1 LDIARWTFMSITSV
15 TSRGSSEQR
24 LLQIELRDSANRP
37 IQLQVSAT
45 EALKLLDALR
55 EAERRHDLRTQSL
68 EEQAAALYATREWI
82 SQ

>member
-1 LDIARWTFMSITSV
+1 MSITPVPSQDL
-15 TSRGSSEQR
+15 SSQK

-55 EAERRHDLRTQSL
+55 EAERRHDLRSQSL
-68 EEQAAALYATREWI
+68 EEQAQLLYAAREWI
-82 SQ
+82 

>member
-1 LDIARWTFMSITSV
+1 MSITPV
-15 TSRGSSEQR
+15 ASRDLSEPR

-37 IQLQVSAT
+37 IHLRVSAT

-68 EEQAAALYATREWI
+68 EEQAQALYATREWI
-82 SQ
+82 